1 MTAPMYKMKN
11 GQRVQLTESEVAAR
25 EKDKRQ
31 ANEARR
37 QQAAAAAKREQI
49 KAWEMQKAASARAKL
64 RGLLNGLDE
73 EEAFAIIGKY
83 GARIADMVTE
93 KELMSDMTAQEII
106 AKKINE

>member
-1 MTAPMYKMKN
+1 MSSPEYRQVNGKLIQLSTEEIATREQQKKQSQEMARKKN
-11 GQRVQLTESEVAAR
+11 AAR
-25 EKDKRQ
+25 I
-31 ANEARR
+31 
-37 QQAAAAAKREQI
+37 KREEI
-49 KAWEMQKAASARAKL
+49 KSWEMQKAASARTKL
-64 RGLLNGLDE
+64 RSLINGLDE